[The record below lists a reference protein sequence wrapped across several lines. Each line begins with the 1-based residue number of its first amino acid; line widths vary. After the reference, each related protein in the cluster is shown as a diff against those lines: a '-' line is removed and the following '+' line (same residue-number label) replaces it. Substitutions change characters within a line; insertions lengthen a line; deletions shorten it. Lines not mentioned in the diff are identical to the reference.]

1 MNSAPPFKIFSG
13 LVPYPEIK
21 DEVQVVSQ
29 ICNGTLPNGPSQLEN
44 AQKLGGLPAVPD
56 SLWLTNGI
64 WELILRCWN
73 QDGKQ
78 RVSAKQFLK
87 ELDQKSRMPE
97 RATLLSNR
105 WTIEGVNDITESVK
119 KPEAR
124 GYGPVLGW
132 SQAVWRYSQLRCA
145 SKTKLSTYGLT

>member
-1 MNSAPPFKIFSG
+1 MNSVLHFKIFSG
-13 LVPYPEIK
+13 LVPYPEVK
-21 DEVQVVSQ
+21 DEVQVVSR
-29 ICNGTLPNGPSQLEN
+29 ICKGNIPNGPSQLEN
-44 AQKLGGLPAVPD
+44 AQELGGLPAVPD

-64 WELILRCWN
+64 WELILRCWD

-97 RATLLSNR
+97 RATLLFNS
-105 WTIEGVNDITESVK
+105 WTIDGVDDLTESVK

-132 SQAVWRYSQLRCA
+132 SQAVWRYGQLHYA
-145 SKTKLSTYGLT
+145 SKTG